1 MMPLPRPASVL
12 DIYRTIANLT
22 DEMLAAAQV
31 GDWGIVLVHGQRYCE
46 SVEQLRRIDPAA
58 QLDNARRETK
68 YELLIRIL
76 SNDAATPNPAA
87 PQQIGRAHVSTP
99 GTNAPLPPPPLP

>member
-46 SVEQLRRIDPAA
+46 SVEQLRRINPEA
-58 QLDNARRETK
+58 QLANAGREIK
-68 YELLIRIL
+68 YALMNSIL
-76 SNDAATPNPAA
+76 SNDADTLDIAVP
-87 PQQIGRAHVSTP
+87 PQRRLTDLVGRRNRQEEVA
-99 GTNAPLPPPPLP
+99 